1 MENLLKIKSHCL
13 NVEYFDI
20 VGISDLETK
29 IRRSDV
35 LSISNYGVSVT
46 ELGDVD
52 ISPDIKRK
60 LAEENLKF
68 FRNPIGNSIQSYKF
82 VIKFKTSQEDLT
94 LKFFNKEMADAFDSL
109 SDEILT

>member
-46 ELGDVD
+46 
-52 ISPDIKRK
+52 
-60 LAEENLKF
+60 
-68 FRNPIGNSIQSYKF
+68 
-82 VIKFKTSQEDLT
+82 
-94 LKFFNKEMADAFDSL
+94 
-109 SDEILT
+109 